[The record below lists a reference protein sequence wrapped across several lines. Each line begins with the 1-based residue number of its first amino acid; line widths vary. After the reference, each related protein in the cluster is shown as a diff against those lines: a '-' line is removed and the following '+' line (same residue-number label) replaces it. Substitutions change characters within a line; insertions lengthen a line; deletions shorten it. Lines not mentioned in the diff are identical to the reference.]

1 MKIAPILKLG
11 LILAAFSAAACVV
24 LALVYTAT
32 VDVIARR
39 AEANLEATLK
49 EIFPEADGFREI
61 TGTIQSREAAISFG
75 TEYEIRRGDELLGAA
90 IRASGPS
97 FGGLITILVGIGT
110 DGKISGAKIL
120 EHSDTPGL
128 GANASYPGYFVNKAS
143 GVTFYGQFTGKPVSD
158 PLEVDNDIISITA
171 ATITSRA
178 VASVIKASG
187 TAALAWLESQGD
199 LLPKGMGPPEEAAPS
214 EGVVSSTGGV
224 PSTGGVQ

>member
-1 MKIAPILKLG
+1 MKAKSMLKLG
-11 LILAAFSAAACVV
+11 LILAVFSTAACVV

-32 VDVIARR
+32 VNIIARR

-49 EIFPEADGFREI
+49 EIFPEADGFTEI
-61 TGTIQSREAAISFG
+61 TGTIESREAAISFSS
-75 TEYEIRRGDELLGAA
+75 EYAIRRGDKLLGTA

-97 FGGLITILVGIGT
+97 FGGLITVLVGIGT
-110 DGKISGAKIL
+110 DGRISGAKIL

-143 GVTFYGQFTGKPVSD
+143 GITFYGQFTGKMVSD
-158 PLEVDNDIISITA
+158 PIEVNNDIVSITA

-187 TAALAWLESQGD
+187 TAALTWLESQED
-199 LLPKGMGPPEEAAPS
+199 LLPKGVAP
-214 EGVVSSTGGV
+214 
-224 PSTGGVQ
+224 

>member
-1 MKIAPILKLG
+1 MLKLG
-11 LILAAFSAAACVV
+11 LILAAFSTAACVI

-32 VDVIARR
+32 VNVITRR
-39 AEANLEATLK
+39 AAANLEATLK
-49 EIFPEADGFREI
+49 EIFPEADGFTEI
-61 TGTIQSREAAISFG
+61 TGTIESREAAISFG
-75 TEYEIRRGDELLGAA
+75 SEYAIRRGDELLGTA

-97 FGGLITILVGIGT
+97 FGGLITVLVGIGT
-110 DGKISGAKIL
+110 DGRISGAKIL

-143 GVTFYGQFTGKPVSD
+143 GITFYGQFTGKPVSD

-178 VASVIKASG
+178 VAGVIKASG

-199 LLPKGMGPPEEAAPS
+199 LLPGEAAPS
-214 EGVVSSTGGV
+214 QGVA
-224 PSTGGVQ
+224 P

>member
-1 MKIAPILKLG
+1 MKTTSIVKLG
-11 LILAAFSAAACVV
+11 LTLAVFSTAACIV
-24 LALVYTAT
+24 LSLVYTAT
-32 VDVIARR
+32 VDTIARR

-49 EIFPEADGFREI
+49 DIFPEADGFAEI
-61 TGTIQSREAAISFG
+61 TGTIESREAAISFG
-75 TEYEIRRGDELLGAA
+75 SEYEIRREGELLGAA

-110 DGKISGAKIL
+110 DGRISGAKIL

-128 GANASYPGYFVNKAS
+128 GANASYPGYFVNKPS

-158 PLEVDNDIISITA
+158 PLEVNNDIVSITA

-187 TAALAWLESQGD
+187 TAAFAWLESQGN
-199 LLPKGMGPPEEAAPS
+199 LLPRGTVPS
-214 EGVVSSTGGV
+214 DIAVPSDEGVAADGEI
-224 PSTGGVQ
+224 Q

>member
-1 MKIAPILKLG
+1 MKTGAILKLG
-11 LILAAFSAAACVV
+11 LILAAFSTAACVV

-49 EIFPEADGFREI
+49 EIFPEADGFTEI
-61 TGTIQSREAAISFG
+61 TGTIKSREDAISFG
-75 TEYEIRRGDELLGAA
+75 SEYEIRRGGELLGAA

-110 DGKISGAKIL
+110 DGRISGAKIL

-128 GANASYPGYFVNKAS
+128 GANASYPGYFVNRAS
-143 GVTFYGQFTGKPVSD
+143 GITFYGQFTGKMVND
-158 PLEVDNDIISITA
+158 PLEVNNDIVSITA

-178 VASVIKASG
+178 VANVVKASG
-187 TAALAWLESQGD
+187 IAALAWLESQGD
-199 LLPKGMGPPEEAAPS
+199 LLPEGVVPS
-214 EGVVSSTGGV
+214 EGVA
-224 PSTGGVQ
+224 Q